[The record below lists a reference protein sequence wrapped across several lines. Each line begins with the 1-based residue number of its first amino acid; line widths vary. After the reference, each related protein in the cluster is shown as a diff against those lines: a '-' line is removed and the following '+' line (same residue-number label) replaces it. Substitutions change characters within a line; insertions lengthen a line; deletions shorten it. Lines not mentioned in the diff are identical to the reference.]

1 MNETTEIKRKFYDS
15 LKRGTGE
22 AYVIAKNNPT
32 IDFSNYVIKGAL
44 KNFAYDGQSEGSRAQ
59 YIFDIIS
66 TTQKQT
72 KIKEAIINGLASE
85 QEDTWSLTHLFDLSK
100 LYAQNNNLEF
110 KQAIYD
116 RFLKNPIE
124 GSDWVGYQEI
134 LELDGLNGL
143 IHIAEKFGKVVAK
156 NPDDWQDDSIIRH
169 FQGDN
174 PNINAITELE
184 NRAKTNKHI
193 RLYLENVERTKNNW
207 KKNRPKAI
215 KFKDIVDEVLKSKHF
230 LSYKRIKELEKSEIL
245 EVANQLLK
253 EKNKSTIEKLLWV
266 FRFHRFPFDEEFIL
280 SLARQKGNSK
290 NRVKEFAID
299 ALKFLKSEN
308 IRTFALER
316 IPKTRNP
323 ATFTDILIS
332 NYKSGDNKLL
342 TEIANKFNDEHIIE
356 SLASSYSDIYT
367 TNSTKECKEPL
378 EILYSKMNCGI
389 HRYGIIQILIDNN
402 VLSDRIREELEFDSY
417 LETRE
422 LIKENKKR

>member
-32 IDFSNYVIKGAL
+32 IDFSSYVIKGAL

-66 TTQKQT
+66 TSQKQT
-72 KIKEAIINGLASE
+72 KIKEAIINGLARE

-100 LYAQNNNLEF
+100 LYAQKGNSEF

-116 RFLKNPIE
+116 RFLNNPIE

-143 IHIAEKFGKVVAK
+143 IYIAEKFGKVIAQ

-169 FQGDN
+169 FQDDN
-174 PNINAITELE
+174 PNIKVIKELE
-184 NRAKTNKHI
+184 NRAKTNKYI
-193 RLYLENVERTKNNW
+193 RLYLDNVERTKSNW

-215 KFKDIVDEVLKSKHF
+215 KFKDIVDEVSNSKHF
-230 LSYKRIKELEKSEIL
+230 LPYRRIKELEKSELL
-245 EVANQLLK
+245 EVGNQLLK

-266 FRFHRFPFDEEFIL
+266 FRFHRFPLDEEFIL

-290 NRVKEFAID
+290 NRIKEFAID
-299 ALKFLKSEN
+299 ALKFLKNESVRE
-308 IRTFALER
+308 FALDR
-316 IPKTRNP
+316 ILRTRNP

-342 TEIANKFNDEHIIE
+342 SEVANKFKDEHIIE
-356 SLASSYSDIYT
+356 SLASSYSGIYSA
-367 TNSTKECKEPL
+367 NSSKECKEPL

-389 HRYGIIQILIDNN
+389 HRNGIIQILIDNK
-402 VLSDRIREELEFDSY
+402 VLSEKIREEIEFDSY

-422 LIKENKKR
+422 LVKEKKKR